1 MSLQTDAE
9 TIREL
14 ANKIIQF
21 EIQRAAFQ
29 ANGGKVRVIDGID
42 ESDVTLTAQQRQ
54 TLLAVEATWQ
64 NTIKTISAAW

>member
-14 ANKIIQF
+14 ANEIVKF
-21 EIQRAAFQ
+21 EILRAQ
-29 ANGGKVRVIDGID
+29 LVANGGVLYAVEGDPNSG
-42 ESDVTLTAQQRQ
+42 VTLTASQKQ
-54 TLLAVEATWQ
+54 TLLAVEAGWQ